1 MISIRRIFGFIRSLS
16 VISIVTIMNSCS
28 DPVPPAPGWIDQARL
43 MQADQQPENWMSLGR
58 DFKQQHF
65 SPLQNINENNV
76 KDLGFAWEYN
86 AGSKIGRVERGLEA
100 TPIVVDGIMYTSGA
114 WGVVYALDAKT
125 GNEIWRYDPDVIA
138 SYNRKACCDVVNR
151 GVQVWKGKVYVAT
164 LDGYMVCL
172 NAADGKVLWRKDTFT
187 DRTLAYTITGAPQIA
202 KNVVVIGNSGGEFG
216 VRGYITA
223 YDLETGEQKWRFFTV
238 PGDPKKG
245 FEHPEMEMASKT
257 WDPNS
262 TWEAGGGGTVW
273 GQYAYDP
280 ELNLLYVGT
289 GNSSPYLIWF
299 RSPNGGDNLFL
310 SSILAIN
317 PDNGKLAWHYQTTP
331 GEIWDYTATMNII
344 LADLDIKG
352 KPRKV
357 LMQAPKNGFFYVL
370 DRATGELL
378 SAEKY
383 SQANWASHIDMKT
396 GRPVL
401 TGQGWYKDT
410 PKLVIPSLSGAH
422 SWQPMSYS
430 PLTKLVYIPEI
441 VAPMIYRSQPDYT
454 FKKGTFGTGL
464 NYENVDPPFVLEA
477 RKYITNQPDTIYRNY
492 LKAWDPVTQKEAWKV
507 ELDIPKANGGVLST
521 AGNLVLEGASTG
533 YLRVYQ
539 ATTGK
544 LLKEI
549 FTGTVIMAA
558 PMTYMVDGE
567 QYIAVMASL
576 GGESLAFGYKG
587 MITEKYQNKGR
598 ILAFKLN
605 GGTTP
610 LPPPYV
616 EIKTPKPPDV
626 KLDPAKIKKG
636 IALFDLYCIN
646 CHSVSPTFSH
656 YSQYPDLGKINESI
670 HAAFKDILLKGALSP
685 NGMSSF
691 ADVLS
696 EDDVEALHQ
705 FLTGE
710 QIKLWNKENTK
721 KGPEKAAEK

>member
-1 MISIRRIFGFIRSLS
+1 MISTQPLLRYIAPASFCLILLL
-16 VISIVTIMNSCS
+16 NSCA
-28 DPVPPAPGWIDQARL
+28 DEKPATPGFIDQARL
-43 MQADQQPENWMSLGR
+43 LRADEQPENWMSLGR

-65 SPLQNINENNV
+65 SPLTKINEGNIS
-76 KDLGFAWEYN
+76 DLGFAWEYD
-86 AGSKIGRVERGLEA
+86 ASSRIGRVPRGLEA

-114 WGVVYALDAKT
+114 WGVVYALNAAT
-125 GNEIWRYDPDVIA
+125 GVEIWRYDPDVDA
-138 SYNRKACCDVVNR
+138 SYNRRACCDVVNR

-172 NAADGKVLWRKDTFT
+172 NAADGKLIWRKDTFT
-187 DRTLAYTITGAPQIA
+187 DRSISYTITGAPQIA
-202 KNVVVIGNSGGEFG
+202 KNVVVIGNSGAEFG

-223 YDLETGEQKWRFFTV
+223 YDLETGEQKWRFFIV

-262 TWEAGGGGTVW
+262 TWEAGLGGTVW

-317 PDNGKLAWHYQTTP
+317 PDNGKLSWHYQTTP
-331 GEIWDYTATMNII
+331 GEIWDYTSTMNII
-344 LADLDIKG
+344 LADIDIKG

-370 DRATGELL
+370 DRKTGELL

-383 SQANWASHIDMKT
+383 SPANWASHIDMKT

-430 PLTKLVYIPEI
+430 PITKLVYIPVI
-441 VAPMIYRSQPDYT
+441 VSPMIYKSLPAYSFQKRV
-454 FKKGTFGTGL
+454 FGTGL
-464 NYENVDPPFVLEA
+464 NYAGSEPPFVLEA
-477 RKYITNQPDTIYRNY
+477 SKYVTNQPDTVNKSY
-492 LKAWDPVTQKEAWKV
+492 LKAWDPVTQKEVWKV
-507 ELDIPKANGGVLST
+507 EMEVPKANGGVLST
-521 AGNLVLEGASTG
+521 AGNLVVEGTSTG
-533 YLRVYQ
+533 YLKVYD
-539 ATTGK
+539 AKTGK

-558 PMTYMVDGE
+558 PMSYMVNGE
-567 QYIAVMASL
+567 QYIAVMAAS
-576 GGESLAFGYKG
+576 GGDNLAFGYKG
-587 MITEKYQNKGR
+587 MVTEKYQNKGR
-598 ILAFKLN
+598 ILAFKLH
-605 GGTTP
+605 GKETP
-610 LPPPYV
+610 LPPLV
-616 EIKTPKPPDV
+616 EVIKTPRPPDV
-626 KLDPAKIKKG
+626 KIDPLLVAKG
-636 IALFDLYCIN
+636 AVLFDSHCIL
-646 CHSVSPTFSH
+646 CHSASPNYFH
-656 YSQYPDLGKINESI
+656 YSLYPDLGKINATM
-670 HAAFKDILLKGALSP
+670 HAAFKDILLKGALSK

-691 ADVLS
+691 ADILS
-696 EDDVEALHQ
+696 EADVEAIHQ
-705 FLTGE
+705 FLIAE
-710 QIKLWNKENTK
+710 QKKGWEKEN
-721 KGPEKAAEK
+721 E

>member
-1 MISIRRIFGFIRSLS
+1 MISTKHLLRFISPFS
-16 VISIVTIMNSCS
+16 VISIALILQSCS
-28 DPVPPAPGWIDQARL
+28 DPAPTVPGWIDQARL

-65 SPLQNINENNV
+65 SPLQKINENNV
-76 KDLGFAWEYN
+76 KDLGFAWEYD

-125 GNEIWRYDPDVIA
+125 GNEIWRYDPDVVA

-172 NAADGKVLWRKDTFT
+172 NATDGKLLWRKDTFT

-202 KNVVVIGNSGGEFG
+202 KNVVVIGNSGGEYG

-223 YDLETGEQKWRFFTV
+223 YDLETGEQKWRFFIV

-370 DRATGELL
+370 DRASGELL

-401 TGQGWYKDT
+401 TSQGWYKDT
-410 PKLVIPSLSGAH
+410 PKLVIPSLPGAH

-441 VAPMIYRSQPDYT
+441 VAPMIYKAQPYYA

-464 NYENVDPPFVLEA
+464 DYNITDSQFTVQA
-477 RKYITNQPDTIYRNY
+477 KKYTGEFADTLYKNY
-492 LKAWDPVTQKEAWKV
+492 LKAWDPVAQKEVWKV
-507 ELDIPKANGGVLST
+507 EMDVPKANGGVLST
-521 AGNLVLEGASTG
+521 AGNLVLEGTSTG
-533 YLRVYQ
+533 YLKVYQ

-544 LLKEI
+544 LLKEV

-576 GGESLAFGYKG
+576 GGDNLAFGAKG

-616 EIKTPKPPDV
+616 EIKTPIPPDV

-636 IALFDLYCIN
+636 IALFDLYCVN
-646 CHSVSPTFSH
+646 CHSASPTFSH
-656 YSQYPDLGKINESI
+656 YSQYPELGKINESI

-691 ADVLS
+691 ADVLT

-710 QIKLWNKENTK
+710 QIKLWNKENEK
-721 KGPEKAAEK
+721 KQ